1 MVMLVFSF
9 LLLVSCAVAQSVAPA
24 LPTSNSC
31 VERSIIVYTSDSST
45 YFVTDVGT
53 SSFASTPTLCA
64 NASVSTVLT
73 TQPASTVTVYSQATS
88 AQQSTGS
95 QTSVNPVLTDNSFED
110 GTSSPFNSSSS
121 GPSVTAEVVQ
131 SGLYEPHTG
140 DSHLLVSFNQTAPTQ
155 RQVRRQSPEQDAP
168 LVYNVTQVFPAS
180 AGTSYALTAWAAVTT
195 PADKPYCF
203 VTICGDNDCSLAAP
217 ITTNYTRF
225 SYNYQSSVDDAS
237 AIATFQVACSTS
249 AYVALDD
256 VSVINNALAASVSSA
271 SPVSTTTRTISR
283 TATVV
288 QSQIFTQI
296 ETTTFV
302 SGSEVVLTTTVPSI
316 VYQTVDNPTTETRT
330 VSTILLSTQTA
341 TTAVPQYVNIAVSSV
356 STITTTL
363 TTVINSTVTSY
374 QPSLVVETQYATS
387 TALFTKT
394 QPGAI
399 QPASTI
405 YQEPSTAYVTLEPST
420 LVITLE
426 QSVVTVTPPPV
437 TFTST
442 PDAQTS
448 ILLSYLG
455 LTETISYTL
464 PQETAYITPA
474 PVTDY
479 VTLTL
484 APETTTLYVSVTLPP
499 LTETLQVDITPPV
512 ETQIQTFTVLPG
524 TETLQ
529 ITATLPQ
536 NTETFSTA
544 QFLEI
549 TQYEPTITET
559 YTPTS
564 TVEEP
569 SYSSVYVPPPPS
581 GVPAVALARP
591 TAIVGDVNGSP
602 VVLPVNLTMYG
613 QSSANVRVSS
623 NAVSHTRSTFLQ
635 CSNGFELLGLGDL
648 NFEYTNYPLPYAGYT
663 GGSYP
668 NCLNPPYAVTDTNGN
683 SYPNGCFGDVVAFGL
698 WDDLFIYQGT
708 QQGIYYEVD
717 GAAPN
722 RRTSFEFYISH
733 FSDQTQYY
741 HFLMNFYENRPNV
754 VNYQYLNVSDYG
766 VSATVGVQMFSANLF
781 KQFSYNQAVICNG
794 MRLTFDTTPGVNS
807 LSVDNPGDCSAPAT
821 PQGNNNGGSAQI
833 GRMLKSRPDYRGDT
847 ATYPK
852 NGL

>member
-1 MVMLVFSF
+1 MAMLVFF
-9 LLLVSCAVAQSVAPA
+9 LLLVSCVVAQSVAPA

-31 VERSIIVYTSDSST
+31 VKRSIIVYTSDSST

-53 SSFASTPTLCA
+53 SSSPSTPTLCA

-88 AQQSTGS
+88 AQQSAGS
-95 QTSVNPVLTDNSFED
+95 QTSLNPVLTDNSFED

-131 SGLYEPHTG
+131 SGVYEPHTG
-140 DSHLLVSFNQTAPTQ
+140 DSYLLISFNQTAPAQ
-155 RQVRRQSPEQDAP
+155 RQVRRQNPGQDAP
-168 LVYNVTQVFPAS
+168 LVYNVTQVFSAS

-203 VTICGDNDCSLAAP
+203 LTICGDNDCSLAAP

-225 SYNYQSSVDDAS
+225 SYNYQSPVDESS
-237 AIATFQVACSTS
+237 AVATFQVACSTS

-256 VSVINNALAASVSSA
+256 VSVTNNALAASVSSA
-271 SPVSTTTRTISR
+271 SPVSTTTRTIFR

-316 VYQTVDNPTTETRT
+316 VYQTVNNPTTETRT

-341 TTAVPQYVNIAVSSV
+341 TTAVPQYVNITVSSV
-356 STITTTL
+356 STITITL

-387 TALFTKT
+387 TALFTTT

-399 QPASTI
+399 QPASTV

-420 LVITLE
+420 LVITLG
-426 QSVVTVTPPPV
+426 QPVVTVTPPPV

-448 ILLSYLG
+448 ILLSYFG

-484 APETTTLYVSVTLPP
+484 APETTTVYISVILPP

-512 ETQIQTFTVLPG
+512 ETQVQTLTVLPG

-536 NTETFSTA
+536 NTQTFSTD
-544 QFLEI
+544 QVLEI

-602 VVLPVNLTMYG
+602 VSVDDVAY
-613 QSSANVRVSS
+613 S
-623 NAVSHTRSTFLQ
+623 
-635 CSNGFELLGLGDL
+635 CSNRFELLGLGDL
-648 NFEYTNYPLPYAGYT
+648 NFEYTNYPLPYGGYT
-663 GGSYP
+663 GASYP

-781 KQFSYNQAVICNG
+781 KQFSYNQPVICNG
-794 MRLTFDTTPGVNS
+794 MQLTFDTTPGINS
-807 LSVDNPGDCSAPAT
+807 LNVDNAGDCSTPAT

-833 GRMLKSRPDYRGDT
+833 GRMLKARPDYRGDT